1 MEDRGGGLVRG
12 LENVFLDALSTY
24 VGPIV
29 EGLYEGGKAHH
40 TFYRPTT
47 NYVTT
52 HHYFSDYT
60 FFSSGIVYNL
70 S

>member
-1 MEDRGGGLVRG
+1 MEDRGEGLVRG
-12 LENVFLDALSTY
+12 LENVFLDALCTY

-29 EGLYEGGKAHH
+29 EGLYD
-40 TFYRPTT
+40 Y
-47 NYVTT
+47 T